1 MVGGGL
7 RIGGILKDSEKNG
20 TLKNLETTLQQDVT
34 RYRKLK
40 QAIQCDNSTN
50 WVILRNSKIVKSGS
64 SMGTLLESID
74 TILPNLYCIQYN
86 SQVVDDLL
94 KNLVTVACGITEEAM
109 NTPAGRIALEQ
120 IEREGVRDE
129 QTKRQAFESARRAVA
144 QRLRRNN
151 RSGLLTVAETGYRV
165 GATNAARLMASSVAD
180 DMAVAV
186 ARAATRKTVE
196 TMAKIAG
203 SLTVGLGAV
212 FVIWD
217 VVNMVKDSQARS
229 VGGVLPVIEVGLGEC
244 SRRDI

>member
-86 SQVVDDLL
+86 SQEADDLL

-151 RSGLLTVAETGYRV
+151 RSGLLTGLVQ
-165 GATNAARLMASSVAD
+165 LMLHDLWQAQWPTIWPWQLQELQQEKLSKRWRKLP
-180 DMAVAV
+180 AV
-186 ARAATRKTVE
+186 
-196 TMAKIAG
+196 
-203 SLTVGLGAV
+203 
-212 FVIWD
+212 
-217 VVNMVKDSQARS
+217 
-229 VGGVLPVIEVGLGEC
+229 
-244 SRRDI
+244 